1 MAWFRSV
8 PQIPL
13 TGTSLCHER
22 QLLPQ
27 PVFGARIELQARIT
41 TAESER
47 VNIFSTKAKL
57 CEAVDVGNPA
67 IHSYNF
73 QFASSR

>member
-1 MAWFRSV
+1 M

-27 PVFGARIELQARIT
+27 PVFCARIELQAGIT
-41 TAESER
+41 TAEEEG
-47 VNIFSTKAKL
+47 VNISSTKAKL
-57 CEAVDVGNPA
+57 CEAVDVGNRVIQSVQTIFCWPTQGK
-67 IHSYNF
+67 NK
-73 QFASSR
+73 

>member
-8 PQIPL
+8 PQIP
-13 TGTSLCHER
+13 GTSLCHER

-41 TAESER
+41 TAEEEG
-47 VNIFSTKAKL
+47 VNIFSTKATL
-57 CEAVDVGNPA
+57 CEAVDVGN
-67 IHSYNF
+67 I
-73 QFASSR
+73 